1 MENDDD
7 EVERELRR
15 KKWVRW
21 YHTLGNKIM
30 QEVRD
35 LDVSNYYILD
45 GMYHNGVTAV
55 PVQMIGCDLHDCV
68 SKLKKADPNF
78 GLHEMS
84 FTGGWVCADYD
95 VTRQVRDVI

>member
-1 MENDDD
+1 MENED
-7 EVERELRR
+7 EVERERRR

-35 LDVSNYYILD
+35 LDVTNYYILD
-45 GMYHNGVTAV
+45 GVYHNGVKTV
-55 PVQMIGCDLHDCV
+55 PVQMIGSSLEECV
-68 SKLKKADPNF
+68 GKLKDADPNF

-84 FTGGWVCADYD
+84 FTGGWVCADYS
-95 VTRQVRDVI
+95 VTTQVRSLV